1 MENDIL
7 PSDSS
12 LNGSQS
18 QETGD
23 RNFKSKIKKASK
35 IKAFIKKQ
43 RYWFAGSVVILLIAV
58 VVLASGGPKT
68 SYTTTEIVRGDLVQT
83 VEASGEL
90 ESLKDVDLSFQTSGV
105 VSHIYANVGE
115 EVTAGDLVLTLV
127 SDEALAD
134 LTQAQESVNRAQA
147 VIDQLYAGA
156 SNEEIAIAQASLTI
170 AKIDLESTKT
180 NGDNTIATALL
191 NYQTA
196 QDTYDNLV
204 AQNAESLDQI
214 YADMISIMR
223 ANVIEI
229 RGALSDAD
237 EILGVENTL
246 ANNDFEIYL
255 SANDPQV
262 FSSAK
267 KYYGYAA
274 EGRDFAEDAVYAI
287 DETYSFDDVLTVADT
302 VAGALNNTAMAF
314 YYTRAVLDATVVDT
328 AVLTQADITAFKA
341 SVDAV
346 RAAIQTDEDTLTG
359 QMQLLNTTT
368 LSAST
373 SELSSL
379 NSLSSAKLVYE
390 NSQSTNTATISMKE
404 AALASAQAN
413 YDSVTADVRG
423 VDSAAYFA
431 DLGLAR
437 AQLDAASARFQK
449 TEIRSPI
456 NGVVTNIALDEG
468 ELATAGMS
476 IATVQTLDE
485 AYKITLAV
493 SESDIVKVTQGDKAS
508 VTFDAYGDDLVVEA
522 YVGAIDPAETNIEGV
537 VYYNVDV
544 YISDTRSIALKPG
557 MSADVI
563 IMIDERE
570 GALYISQRA
579 ILENNEGKYV
589 RILIGD
595 TFEERQILTGLRA
608 DGGLIEIIEGV
619 EESEIVVVSIQ
630 E

>member
-246 ANNDFEIYL
+246 ANNDFEIY
-255 SANDPQV
+255 
-262 FSSAK
+262 FAK
-267 KYYGYAA
+267 
-274 EGRDFAEDAVYAI
+274 I
-287 DETYSFDDVLTVADT
+287 
-302 VAGALNNTAMAF
+302 
-314 YYTRAVLDATVVDT
+314 
-328 AVLTQADITAFKA
+328 
-341 SVDAV
+341 
-346 RAAIQTDEDTLTG
+346 
-359 QMQLLNTTT
+359 
-368 LSAST
+368 
-373 SELSSL
+373 
-379 NSLSSAKLVYE
+379 LV
-390 NSQSTNTATISMKE
+390 K
-404 AALASAQAN
+404 
-413 YDSVTADVRG
+413 
-423 VDSAAYFA
+423 
-431 DLGLAR
+431 
-437 AQLDAASARFQK
+437 
-449 TEIRSPI
+449 
-456 NGVVTNIALDEG
+456 
-468 ELATAGMS
+468 
-476 IATVQTLDE
+476 
-485 AYKITLAV
+485 
-493 SESDIVKVTQGDKAS
+493 
-508 VTFDAYGDDLVVEA
+508 
-522 YVGAIDPAETNIEGV
+522 
-537 VYYNVDV
+537 
-544 YISDTRSIALKPG
+544 
-557 MSADVI
+557 
-563 IMIDERE
+563 
-570 GALYISQRA
+570 
-579 ILENNEGKYV
+579 
-589 RILIGD
+589 
-595 TFEERQILTGLRA
+595 
-608 DGGLIEIIEGV
+608 
-619 EESEIVVVSIQ
+619 
-630 E
+630 